1 MDIDKEEFLK
11 VPIGYI
17 YEDLTGLME
26 KNVPNGYLRF
36 DGIERKN
43 VDYPQLI
50 EVLKDSLFQK
60 YVKQTTFVLP
70 SFWDGAYKGNL
81 FIKAY

>member
-1 MDIDKEEFLK
+1 MNMDEEFLK

-17 YEDLTGLME
+17 YEDLMGSMG
-26 KNVPNGYLRF
+26 KNIPKGYLQF

-43 VDYPQLI
+43 EDYPQLI
-50 EVLKDSLFQK
+50 EKLKESPLRQ

-70 SFWDGAYKGNL
+70 SFLQGDYKGNH